1 MIFENAD
8 IEFLKLCGLCR
19 YVPTGLQKRYD
30 ALEFKSSVI
39 SNLQVRGFI
48 KKQSDNS
55 SYKLTGIGRD
65 FLADI
70 GYTFPYDARMS
81 IKKNSYQRKLISAE
95 VNVILYLAGI
105 DVYYKYPY
113 ELAGKE
119 TGYASALIMRT
130 DKNMKVLAGTR
141 FLGVLKIADTAY
153 ITYHIENKDA
163 WIIPGY
169 EQGIFVSQVESIKNI
184 KSIKLILLGKSSEEL
199 WECIHQNNKPDK
211 APGGRKRFDVALEE
225 IGYNYL
231 LVPFGRNGV
240 LQMGILKNRRYRERI
255 AQAIGC
261 TSVINERLSEC
272 DGMLGDIPCVIAVDF
287 EVERI
292 VRALKQIFIYDKN
305 IIPKICCLPFQKP
318 VMFKLLKRYGCQKS
332 VVISVDKDSIYNIF
346 PDIKYNMTHKPY
358 ITKEGE
364 CVEVTS
370 RNKKI
375 SDEEWENI

>member
-81 IKKNSYQRKLISAE
+81 IRKNSYQRKIINAE
-95 VNVILYLAGI
+95 INVLLYLAGI

-113 ELAGKE
+113 ELAEKE
-119 TGYASALIMRT
+119 VGYASSLIMRT

-141 FLGVLKIADTAY
+141 FLGILKIFDTAY
-153 ITYHIENKDA
+153 ITYHIENKEA

-169 EQGIFVSQVESIKNI
+169 ERGIFISQTEGIKN
-184 KSIKLILLGKSSEEL
+184 KKELKLILFGKTLEEL
-199 WECIHQNNKPDK
+199 WECIYQDDKPK
-211 APGGRKRFDVALEE
+211 NAPGGRKRFDIALEE
-225 IGYNYL
+225 LGYNYL
-231 LVPFGRNGV
+231 FVPLGRNGV
-240 LQMGILKNRRYRERI
+240 LQMSVLRNRRYREKI
-255 AQAIGC
+255 ARAIGC
-261 TSVINERLSEC
+261 AEADDKRLTEC

-287 EVERI
+287 DVDRI
-292 VRALKQIFIYDKN
+292 TKALKQIYIYNKN
-305 IIPKICCLPFQKP
+305 IIPKICCLPFQKSAI
-318 VMFKLLKRYGCQKS
+318 FKLLKRYGCQKS
-332 VVISVDKDSIYNIF
+332 VVISVDKESIYNIF
-346 PDIKYNMTHKPY
+346 PHVKHDMKHKPY

-364 CVEVTS
+364 CIEVIS

-375 SDEEWENI
+375 SDEEWEDI